1 MPNHTIEEG
10 TMEASIIKIRE
21 EAIRDLIK
29 GTTAEVVIII
39 KAEVAQMW
47 LRFLNTRPVSR

>member
-47 LRFLNTRPVSR
+47 LQFLSTRPVSR